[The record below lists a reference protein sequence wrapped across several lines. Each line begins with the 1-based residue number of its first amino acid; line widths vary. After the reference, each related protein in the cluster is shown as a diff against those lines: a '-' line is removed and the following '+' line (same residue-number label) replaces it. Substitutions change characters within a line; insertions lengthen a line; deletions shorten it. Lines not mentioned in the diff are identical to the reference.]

1 MAAVPPRFSGA
12 ARRNL
17 MNRKLFAALGAAGL
31 VLACSSD
38 PPSPAPAPEAPV
50 TAETSMRNAN
60 LVLGRVP

>member
-1 MAAVPPRFSGA
+1 
-12 ARRNL
+12 